1 MLELNEDEI
10 VILNLARKILP
21 QPIRRRVKYVLA
33 QPPFYYAK
41 MAAKVYRQWLFKTYP
56 PRYQLDKA
64 PMMGNY
70 SDYETLFE
78 ASESNFEAVVTPYV
92 SEFTWFVGRIYNDA
106 FVSID
111 PELYYSMIRQY
122 KPNLIIEIGSGHST
136 HFAVDAVKKNQKGH
150 IISID
155 PEPRRSLP
163 NSVKHIQAKVEDVSA
178 DIFAALGE
186 NDILFIDSS
195 HTAEEALYHCR
206 QILPNLGKG
215 VIVHHHDFTYPYGIY
230 YQDDP
235 VAFGEPDV
243 LLEFYSANT
252 DLFEIIVSASYVRFR
267 NPQLVN
273 RLIRSY
279 RWNPLRVPGSL
290 WTGKKS

>member
-1 MLELNEDEI
+1 M
-10 VILNLARKILP
+10 ILNLARKILP
-21 QPIRRRVKYVLA
+21 QSIRRRVRHVLA
-33 QPPFYYAK
+33 HPSFFYAQ
-41 MAAKVYRQWLFKTYP
+41 MAARVYRQWLHKTYP
-56 PRYQLDKA
+56 PKYQVDKV
-64 PMMGNY
+64 PMMRNF

-78 ASESNFEAVVTPYV
+78 ASEANFEAVVTPYV
-92 SEFTWFVGRIYNDA
+92 SEFRWFVGRIYNEA

-122 KPNLIIEIGSGHST
+122 KPNLITEIGSGHST
-136 HFAVDAVKKNQKGH
+136 HFAMDAVKKNQKGH

-163 NSVKHIQAKVEDVSA
+163 KSIEHIQAKVEDVSTG
-178 DIFAALGE
+178 IFAALGE

-195 HTAEEALYHCR
+195 HTAEEALYHCQ

-215 VIVHHHDFTYPYGIY
+215 VIIHHHDFTYPYEIY
-230 YQDDP
+230 YLGDP

-243 LLEFYSANT
+243 LLEFYNTNT
-252 DLFEIIVSASYVRFR
+252 DLFEIVVSASYVRFR

-273 RLIRSY
+273 RLIKSY

-290 WTGKKS
+290 WTRKKS